1 MAKLKESYTRRII
14 FSGTGAYMKFAGC
27 LKKYT
32 NPVDG
37 TFYDPIRIDLLKK
50 RWMSIKIW

>member
-1 MAKLKESYTRRII
+1 
-14 FSGTGAYMKFAGC
+14 MKFAGC

-32 NPVDG
+32 NAVDG
-37 TFYDPIRIDLLKK
+37 TFYDAIRIDLLKK